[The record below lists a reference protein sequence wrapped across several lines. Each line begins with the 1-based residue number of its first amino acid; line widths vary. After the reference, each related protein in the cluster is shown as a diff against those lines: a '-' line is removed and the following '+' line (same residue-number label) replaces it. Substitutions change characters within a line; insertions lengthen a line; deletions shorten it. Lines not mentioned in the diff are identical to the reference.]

1 MEMAVKGKAKRRHL
15 NAGECEDLGQ
25 SAQGTN
31 ALTRPHT
38 RPVTGNSTRG
48 LHPRTPTKRRKCA
61 SASGSVGGQQKGI
74 DNFFSVTGVLSSSP
88 HKSPEAG
95 SSTQTHRLNGRLFSD
110 GEPGVKKEEEE
121 DDDDDVSLLAAH
133 PEEEEDDDDDD
144 DVSLL
149 ALYREEE
156 VGDESLLAAEL
167 LPWEEDVD
175 HLEGITA
182 EMFGDDDDF
191 DRCNVDLG
199 DPEDDVE
206 ALPDTHYGLLGSR
219 RVLLEPEGCV
229 DHLPEEV
236 LRQVLCL
243 VPAKDLYRSVSRVS
257 HRWRNIVQDAKFV
270 PFKKRYFRYMMRE
283 PETVREVCAALRD
296 SGITDPAA
304 SQLSI
309 RSLVM

>member
-15 NAGECEDLGQ
+15 TAGECEDLGQ

-31 ALTRPHT
+31 TLTRPHT
-38 RPVTGNSTRG
+38 RPVTGNPTRG

-61 SASGSVGGQQKGI
+61 SASGSVAGQQKGI
-74 DNFFSVTGVLSSSP
+74 DKFFSVTGVLSSSP
-88 HKSPEAG
+88 HKSPRPG
-95 SSTQTHRLNGRLFSD
+95 SSTRTHGLNGRLFSD
-110 GEPGVKKEEEE
+110 EEPGVRKEEEE

-133 PEEEEDDDDDD
+133 PEEEE
-144 DVSLL
+144 
-149 ALYREEE
+149 E

-167 LPWEEDVD
+167 LPKEEDVD

-191 DRCNVDLG
+191 DRCDGDLR
-199 DPEDDVE
+199 DPEGEAE
-206 ALPDTHYGLLGSR
+206 ALPDSHYGLLGSR
-219 RVLLEPEGCV
+219 KVLLEPQGCV
-229 DHLPEEV
+229 DDLPEEV

-243 VPAKDLYRSVSRVS
+243 VPAKDLYRSVSHVC

-270 PFKKRYFRYMMRE
+270 PFKKKYFRYMMRE
-283 PETVREVCAALRD
+283 TETVREVCSALRD

-309 RSLVM
+309 RSLVISGDIETGAACP